1 MTVSGLNP
9 LILSVWTSIFT
20 SVSSQLVMQTIY
32 HPRDWN
38 HIFISKDK
46 EKQNYLLKVNFE
58 KNQGFMNV
66 SFWGK
71 INFSFESLGLF
82 RFYFSFRR
90 NNRFFPFFLYFFD
103 RYIFSWET
111 SISFKYAVSP
121 QKQLRFL
128 RNKKIYEKDYF
139 LENFKSQMETHMFLF
154 NGF

>member
-1 MTVSGLNP
+1 
-9 LILSVWTSIFT
+9 
-20 SVSSQLVMQTIY
+20 MQTIY

-90 NNRFFPFFLYFFD
+90 ITDSFVFLFFLY

-111 SISFKYAVSP
+111 SISFKYVASP
-121 QKQLRFL
+121 QKQLKFS
-128 RNKKIYEKDYF
+128 RNKKIHEKDYF
-139 LENFKSQMETHMFLF
+139 FENFKSQMEIHMFLLMAF
-154 NGF
+154 SQLKLQFVDLTCVKF